1 MATNRSPIIGV
12 FDNRAQAENAIEQ
25 LYNAGVNSDR
35 IRYSGN
41 LTTEADTSHGLMD
54 DLKGLF
60 TGASSTGHRS
70 ADIVNDLTAMG
81 LDQDTAQYY
90 AQEYKAGHTILA
102 VEPQGQQDEAMNILR
117 SNGAHDF
124 NDRSNFDK
132 ISGYDKG
139 ASSDVNDA
147 MAQRTDGSPDSVQP
161 ASSYNAASA
170 DTVTPASAYDQQAST
185 GSTYNQNQGMPGTYD
200 QNASTSST
208 YNQSQGTPNAYR
220 QQASVDRD
228 STLNA
233 PTAPASGYD
242 QGMVNRG
249 GNTFQ
254 QSDATQTSATRGYT
268 TSDSY
273 SQPSQQPQQAQ
284 NNPIDPYRPTTS
296 DQQTQGQQV
305 SNQDPYAP
313 DAFNQGT
320 ASGTSNQGMAGK
332 SNPASRSIDPTN
344 PNAFDQNQNAVNPNT
359 YSTYGQDPTNPNAFN
374 HTATSTPRDATTAP
388 GAFDRSSDPN
398 AVRGTYDQN
407 ADPNAYG
414 QTRDTDNPLK
424 RFVRKLKGEPDADA
438 DYNRNQIDAER
449 DSDPNH

>member
-132 ISGYDKG
+132 ISGHDK
-139 ASSDVNDA
+139 
-147 MAQRTDGSPDSVQP
+147 
-161 ASSYNAASA
+161 
-170 DTVTPASAYDQQAST
+170 

-320 ASGTSNQGMAGK
+320 ASGTSNQGMAGN

-344 PNAFDQNQNAVNPNT
+344 PNAVNPNT

-374 HTATSTPRDATTAP
+374 HTTTSTPRDATTAP

-424 RFVRKLKGEPDADA
+424 RFARKLKGEPDADA

>member
-1 MATNRSPIIGV
+1 MATNRSPIVGI

-41 LTTEADTSHGLMD
+41 PATETKTDTSHSFMD

-60 TGASSTGHRS
+60 TGASTTGHRS
-70 ADIVNDLTAMG
+70 VDIVNDLTAMG
-81 LDQDTAQYY
+81 LDQDAAQYY
-90 AQEYKAGHTILA
+90 AQEYETGHTILA
-102 VEPQGQQDEAMNILR
+102 VEPLGQQDEAMNILR

-132 ISGYDKG
+132 ISGYNKG
-139 ASSDVNDA
+139 
-147 MAQRTDGSPDSVQP
+147 
-161 ASSYNAASA
+161 
-170 DTVTPASAYDQQAST
+170 TP
-185 GSTYNQNQGMPGTYD
+185 NTYD

-208 YNQSQGTPNAYR
+208 YNQSQGTPNAYG
-220 QQASVDRD
+220 QQANVDRD
-228 STLNA
+228 AALNT

-242 QGMVNRG
+242 QGTANQG

-254 QSDATQTSATRGYT
+254 QSSATQTSATQGYT
-268 TSDSY
+268 TSNSY
-273 SQPSQQPQQAQ
+273 PQSSQQPQQSQ
-284 NNPIDPYRPTTS
+284 TNPIDPYHPTTS
-296 DQQTQGQQV
+296 GQQTQGQQV

-320 ASGTSNQGMAGK
+320 ASDAFNQGMPSN

-344 PNAFDQNQNAVNPNT
+344 PNAFDQNQNAVNPHT
-359 YSTYGQDPTNPNAFN
+359 YSTYGQDPTDPNASN
-374 HTATSTPRDATTAP
+374 PTATSTPRDSTTAP

-398 AVRGTYDQN
+398 TVQGTYDQN
-407 ADPNAYG
+407 TDPNTYG
-414 QTRDTDNPLK
+414 RTRDTDNPLK
-424 RFVRKLKGEPDADA
+424 RFARKLKGEPDADA

-449 DSDPNH
+449 DSDPNR